1 MKEIVVREDIERM
14 NFEAW
19 CKTRN
24 DADRLNTS
32 VDDDGDVYYEDVSID
47 YAWQGWIARAYKLE
61 KEKQQKDGIKHAVL
75 KAAESSGKSPEDLAE
90 SLIKAFEIIEN
101 NLSIQLTN

>member
-1 MKEIVVREDIERM
+1 MKEIVVREDVERM

-24 DADRLNTS
+24 DADRLKTT
-32 VDDDGDVYYEDVSID
+32 VDDDGDVCYEDVSID

-61 KEKQQKDGIKHAVL
+61 KEKQQRDGIKHAVL
-75 KAAESSGKSPEDLAE
+75 KAAEYSGKSSEDLAE
-90 SLIKAFEIIEN
+90 SLIKAFEIIEKEY
-101 NLSIQLTN
+101 L

>member
-1 MKEIVVREDIERM
+1 MKEIVVRENVERM

-19 CKTRN
+19 CKVRN
-24 DADRLNTS
+24 HEDRLKTL
-32 VDDDGDVYYEDVSID
+32 VDDDGDVYYDDISID

-75 KAAESSGKSPEDLAE
+75 KAAESSGKSSEDLAK
-90 SLIKAFEIIEN
+90 SLIKAFELIEKKYP
-101 NLSIQLTN
+101 

>member
-1 MKEIVVREDIERM
+1 MNKIVVQEDVERM

-24 DADRLNTS
+24 DADRLKTV

-47 YAWQGWIARAYKLE
+47 YAWQGWIARAYKSVKSTQE
-61 KEKQQKDGIKHAVL
+61 KTNIKKTGLIAY
-75 KAAESSGKSPEDLAE
+75 ESSEKSPEALAE
-90 SLIKAFEIIEN
+90 CIIKAIDIIEK
-101 NLSIQLTN
+101 SQSV

>member
-1 MKEIVVREDIERM
+1 MDKIVVQEDVERM

-24 DADRLNTS
+24 DADRLKTA

-47 YAWQGWIARAYKLE
+47 YAWQGWIASAYKSVKSTQE
-61 KEKQQKDGIKHAVL
+61 KTNIKKAVL
-75 KAAESSGKSPEDLAE
+75 KAAESSEKSPEALAE
-90 SLIKAFEIIEN
+90 SLIKAIDITEK
-101 NLSIQLTN
+101 SQPS

>member
-1 MKEIVVREDIERM
+1 MRHG
-14 NFEAW
+14 A
-19 CKTRN
+19 KTRN

-75 KAAESSGKSPEDLAE
+75 KGCRIFWKVSGRFGGKSD
-90 SLIKAFEIIEN
+90 
-101 NLSIQLTN
+101 

>member
-32 VDDDGDVYYEDVSID
+32 VDDDGDVYYEDVSIE
-47 YAWQGWIARAYKLE
+47 YAWQGWIARAYKVE
-61 KEKQQKDGIKHAVL
+61 KEKQQKDGITHAVL

>member
-1 MKEIVVREDIERM
+1 MNRSIVREDVERM

-19 CKTRN
+19 CKVRN
-24 DADRLNTS
+24 DDDRLKTI

-47 YAWQGWIARAYKLE
+47 YAWQGWIARAYKVE
-61 KEKQQKDGIKHAVL
+61 KEKQQKDGIKHAIL
-75 KAAESSGKSPEDLAE
+75 KAAETSGKSPEALAE

-101 NLSIQLTN
+101 N

>member
-1 MKEIVVREDIERM
+1 MKKIAVQEDVERM

-24 DADRLNTS
+24 DADRLKTV

-47 YAWQGWIARAYKLE
+47 YAWQGWIARAYKSVKSTQE
-61 KEKQQKDGIKHAVL
+61 KTNIKKAVL
-75 KAAESSGKSPEDLAE
+75 KAAESSEKSPEALAE
-90 SLIKAFEIIEN
+90 SLIKAIDIIEK
-101 NLSIQLTN
+101 SQPS